1 MALLDYF
8 KSKKQPSS
16 ASIARERL
24 QILVAHDRAGRDAPS
39 YLPQLQRDI
48 LKVLRKYVAV
58 EPGAVNVNVEHD
70 EHHEVLE
77 LNIVLPEGERRVG

>member
-1 MALLDYF
+1 MGLLSYF
-8 KSKKQPSS
+8 KSRSTSGS
-16 ASIARERL
+16 ASLAKERL

-58 EPGAVNVNVEHD
+58 EPGA
-70 EHHEVLE
+70 
-77 LNIVLPEGERRVG
+77 